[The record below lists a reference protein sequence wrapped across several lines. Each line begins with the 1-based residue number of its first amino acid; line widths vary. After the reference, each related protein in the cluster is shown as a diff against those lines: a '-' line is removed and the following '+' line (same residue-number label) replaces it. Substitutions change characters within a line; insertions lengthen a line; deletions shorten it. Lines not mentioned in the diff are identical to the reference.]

1 MTVDPRVARLRS
13 LDTEATP
20 GPWAVSP
27 RDRNLVL
34 PKAWADDKG
43 GPFPRPPFVAIHAT
57 RDAALIAAMRNAFPA
72 MVTLLE
78 SVLDRHV
85 SIEREPTDDDPRTWV
100 CAECSWGGEQLPPE
114 RCVDANAA
122 LAVLDTLDPP

>member
-20 GPWAVSP
+20 GPWALSP

-78 SVLDRHV
+78 GVLDCRKKPEHY
-85 SIEREPTDDDPRTWV
+85 TDGGWRCP
-100 CAECSWGGEQLPPE
+100 ECRQKAW
-114 RCVDANAA
+114 
-122 LAVLDTLDPP
+122 AVLDTLDPP